1 MKDEDKIE
9 ELRHAHNFLV
19 AKVNRLT
26 EQLTFTRHAYIYQI
40 EYIRTLHAHLS
51 QMTEAAHNHD
61 QLRQQ
66 AEALALSTPMTIF
79 EAMDKLTKEAQQ

>member
-19 AKVNRLT
+19 AKMNRLT
-26 EQLTFTRHAYIYQI
+26 KQLEFTQHAYTSQL
-40 EYIRTLHAHLS
+40 EYIRTLHAHL
-51 QMTEAAHNHD
+51 EAAHNHD
-61 QLRQQ
+61 QLHQR
-66 AEALALSTPMTIF
+66 AEALALSSPMTIF